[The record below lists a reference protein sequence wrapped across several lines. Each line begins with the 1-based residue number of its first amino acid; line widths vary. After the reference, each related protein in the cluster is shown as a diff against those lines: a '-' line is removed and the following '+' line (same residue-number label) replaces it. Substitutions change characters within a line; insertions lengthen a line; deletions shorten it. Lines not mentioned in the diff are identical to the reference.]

1 MIEVSGNY
9 RWCVDAEYDT
19 ERNCELNGCDSICR
33 CTTIT
38 NLNIVDVGDPY
49 ITIKE
54 DSGKNGRWKQ
64 YKPSDIELY
73 CIDRIKVYTG
83 VYDKYNWDTYVV
95 SGYYGDELGPGTF
108 DHADLLESR
117 IKEMIEMDKD
127 LDKVLFVLNLEYNFT
142 ADTIKNCNMAEV
154 ITVDKKSVITRFNEE
169 GFVKKN
175 DTKYP
180 RDIDT
185 KIPVCVVRE
194 ELKLVDG
201 NNRMLDVLYNYP
213 DKKIK
218 VIKLWEK

>member
-9 RWCVDAEYDT
+9 RWCVDADYDT
-19 ERNCELNGCDSICR
+19 YRNCEANGCDSICR
-33 CTTIT
+33 CNTIT
-38 NLNIVDVGDPY
+38 NIQITDVYDPH
-49 ITIKE
+49 ISIKE

-64 YKPSDIELY
+64 YKPTDIELY
-73 CIDRIKVYTG
+73 CIDRIKVYSG
-83 VYDKYNWDTYVV
+83 VYDKDNWDIGAYR
-95 SGYYGDELGPGTF
+95 SYYGDELGPGTF
-108 DHADLLESR
+108 NNGDVLER
-117 IKEMIEMDKD
+117 RVKEMIEMDND

-142 ADTIKNCNMAEV
+142 ADTIKDCNTAEV
-154 ITVDKKSVITRFNEE
+154 ITVDKTGVVTRFNED
-169 GFVKKN
+169 GFVRKD

-218 VIKLWEK
+218 VIKLWKK